1 MLLIGK
7 IVAQR
12 HCEALLTVYADDGED
27 KEIKLSTSGS
37 KSTRVNDLDIDW
49 GFAPFK
55 VLNDRVLV
63 AIRHPGLVRQQTKLW
78 RQAAEVGGG

>member
-37 KSTRVNDLDIDW
+37 KSAGVHDVDIGW
-49 GFAPFK
+49 GFALFK
-55 VLNDRVLV
+55 VLLND
-63 AIRHPGLVRQQTKLW
+63 
-78 RQAAEVGGG
+78 